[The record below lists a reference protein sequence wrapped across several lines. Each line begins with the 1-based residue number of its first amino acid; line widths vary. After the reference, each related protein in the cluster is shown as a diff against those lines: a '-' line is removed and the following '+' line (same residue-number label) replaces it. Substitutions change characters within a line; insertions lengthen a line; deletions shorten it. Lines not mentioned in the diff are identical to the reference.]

1 MAFGMLRDT
10 RGTFGEQP
18 MGPIPRLRRWCLL
31 GVILSAWGTFGLA
44 STCQNRLD
52 MLLAPDALE
61 NALRLPYSPVLPLAE
76 LLFRLR

>member
-1 MAFGMLRDT
+1 MARVLR
-10 RGTFGEQP
+10 
-18 MGPIPRLRRWCLL
+18 LKRWCLL
-31 GVILSAWGTFGLA
+31 GVLLGTWGAF

-61 NALRLPYSPVLPLAE
+61 NALRLSYSPVLPLAE

>member
-1 MAFGMLRDT
+1 MARVLR
-10 RGTFGEQP
+10 
-18 MGPIPRLRRWCLL
+18 LKRWCLL
-31 GVILSAWGTFGLA
+31 GVLLGTWGAFGLA

-61 NALRLPYSPVLPLAE
+61 NALRLSYSPVLPLAE